1 MGIRKEIPGGDLVT
15 EYYNRIKAKTLAALL
30 AYVPED
36 VNIPATC
43 EETGRIYTYS
53 NGTWWS
59 GCHPIYADY
68 PTAKSKVFQIGDECL
83 IPKLVGVGTIRL
95 RYESTGRLAVD
106 AGQCV
111 AAQNDPHSVV
121 TASGTSAVDFTWL
134 TIPAGMFGDGEEW
147 EVTGCFETLANTGND
162 SSAILIGGQSLLS
175 GSTSPLKADPTIARL
190 VRYSGQVLR
199 TLSQYGT
206 TLGNSV
212 IRASIDFNAAQTI
225 ILRDTPAMTG
235 NSSYFRRVQIRRLS

>member
-53 NGTWWS
+53 NGAWWS
-59 GCHPIYADY
+59 GCHPIYANY
-68 PTAKSKVFQIGDECL
+68 PTANSKVFQVGDECL

-111 AAQNDPHSVV
+111 ASQNDPHSVISA
-121 TASGTSAVDFTWL
+121 ASTTAVDLTWL
-134 TIPAGMFGDGEEW
+134 TIPAGLIGDGEEW
-147 EVTGCFETLANTGND
+147 EHSFPSETGTNTGSDAITIIHGNSGVLYAATVSASTSGNITRSNRSSGIIARIFQSVNTSVVTGVQRSSID
-162 SSAILIGGQSLLS
+162 SSVDQ
-175 GSTSPLKADPTIARL
+175 TLK
-190 VRYSGQVLR
+190 LR
-199 TLSQYGT
+199 
-206 TLGNSV
+206 
-212 IRASIDFNAAQTI
+212 I
-225 ILRDTPAMTG
+225 TPATIG
-235 NSSYFRRVQIRRLS
+235 NTTYIRRAQLRRLS